1 MPPPISAVPKS
12 LLRLGSSPGGHQRQN
27 PIPNTTT
34 TASKTTS
41 APQRIILRTISF
53 FYRPGGI
60 MHSTRVIEHG
70 APEAEK
76 TGRVVFVSLANEP
89 GSRDVYISGG
99 RTRPPAEGSTRRRLV
114 DGGTHK
120 EAATR
125 DNPATAPRGRHLR
138 GRPVGRERRG
148 VSSAGELAG
157 GA

>member
-1 MPPPISAVPKS
+1 
-12 LLRLGSSPGGHQRQN
+12 
-27 PIPNTTT
+27 
-34 TASKTTS
+34 
-41 APQRIILRTISF
+41 
-53 FYRPGGI
+53 
-60 MHSTRVIEHG
+60 MHSTRVVEHG
-70 APEAEK
+70 ALEAEK
-76 TGRVVFVSLANEP
+76 PGCVVFVPLANEP

-114 DGGTHK
+114 DGGTRK